1 MHTDFHGYEEKNLQK
16 PGTLAFSP
24 KACQAHCDSNA
35 GPHDYQPSAFRCLF
49 EQFPGLVY
57 RIDKPKVVVLLFGS
71 GKLVV
76 TGGKK
81 PKDAEDA
88 VERIVREL
96 EGLALI

>member
-1 MHTDFHGYEEKNLQK
+1 MHTDFHSYEEKNLQK

-57 RIDKPKVVVLLFGS
+57 RIDKPK
-71 GKLVV
+71 
-76 TGGKK
+76 
-81 PKDAEDA
+81 DAEDA